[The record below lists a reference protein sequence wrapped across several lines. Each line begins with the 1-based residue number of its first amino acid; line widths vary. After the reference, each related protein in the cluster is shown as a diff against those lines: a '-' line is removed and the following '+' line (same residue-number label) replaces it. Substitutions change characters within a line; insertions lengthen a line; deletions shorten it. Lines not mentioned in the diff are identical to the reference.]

1 MSRSDPVFH
10 WFPGHMAK
18 AIRALKAD
26 LKLADLLLLVCDAR
40 MPRASLPS
48 NIEDISAEK
57 KVLFVF
63 NKADLAEEEA
73 TARWISRFEK
83 ESRPAVPLSAA
94 KKKGIGLLNKAISEL
109 KAAVMARRRERGL
122 KNESL
127 RLLVAGIPNVG
138 KSTLTNLLAGGGR
151 ALTGRKPGVTRGKQ
165 WLHTELGLDV
175 LDTPGILPPK
185 INSPEAGWLLAAAG
199 CIPDDLFPM
208 EEVASRLLG
217 LLASRGRIPFRA
229 EMSPSEILEKFG
241 RERGFLM
248 RGGIPD
254 VKKTSLC
261 VLRSFR
267 DGKFGRLT
275 LEEPGGSDP
284 AKFKRSLT
292 PGINE

>member
-1 MSRSDPVFH
+1 
-10 WFPGHMAK
+10 
-18 AIRALKAD
+18 
-26 LKLADLLLLVCDAR
+26 
-40 MPRASLPS
+40 
-48 NIEDISAEK
+48 
-57 KVLFVF
+57 
-63 NKADLAEEEA
+63 
-73 TARWISRFEK
+73 
-83 ESRPAVPLSAA
+83 
-94 KKKGIGLLNKAISEL
+94 
-109 KAAVMARRRERGL
+109 
-122 KNESL
+122 
-127 RLLVAGIPNVG
+127 
-138 KSTLTNLLAGGGR
+138 
-151 ALTGRKPGVTRGKQ
+151 VTRGKQ

-217 LLASRGRIPFRA
+217 LLASRGLIPFRA